1 VAQVRFALGVGPE
14 EAQMAAQ
21 FPQIGLRMT
30 NRQLS
35 ERLPLNPQELAA
47 LQAVAQDPQA
57 DLQLRTAH
65 ADMEEAAHILGAG
78 DRIRYLCRELHHEA
92 MSEIRWTAVDTQRTR
107 VGIDIVTLEL
117 SEKDA
122 AAMRLL
128 ARPDIVALLRQQ
140 EGSAALEQGAQKSI
154 ASASAIGLISV
165 AGNDPAA
172 FVQGGRV
179 VQRVWLAATA
189 LGLAFQPMTVLLY
202 MFEMLHDGSAAIF
215 TPRERA
221 ELLTLK
227 TRIGH
232 LFGPPRGSDLMLFR
246 LARAPEP
253 TARALRLP
261 LNEVLIAGPPAS
273 VYSSSPAHAAAR
285 EE

>member
-1 VAQVRFALGVGPE
+1 
-14 EAQMAAQ
+14 MAAQ

-47 LQAVAQDPQA
+47 LQAVAQDPHA

-65 ADMEEAAHILGAG
+65 ADMEEAAHILGAS
-78 DRIRYLCRELHHEA
+78 DRIRCLCRELHHEA

-107 VGIDIVTLEL
+107 DEIDIVTLEL

-122 AAMRLL
+122 AAMKLL

-140 EGSAALEQGAQKSI
+140 EGGAALEQ
-154 ASASAIGLISV
+154 
-165 AGNDPAA
+165 
-172 FVQGGRV
+172 
-179 VQRVWLAATA
+179 
-189 LGLAFQPMTVLLY
+189 
-202 MFEMLHDGSAAIF
+202 
-215 TPRERA
+215 
-221 ELLTLK
+221 
-227 TRIGH
+227 
-232 LFGPPRGSDLMLFR
+232 
-246 LARAPEP
+246 RAPEP

-273 VYSSSPAHAAAR
+273 VYSSSPAHTAAR